1 MVEQGTL
8 ELRTGERG
16 MSQEEAY
23 CLLAT
28 PAYGCSWN
36 VYQVFGQ
43 LKKFGYIVGR
53 HGVPW
58 TLQENL
64 WKDEPKASLTHGK
77 LELTFDVHK
86 PSGQF
91 QKAKPGAPAFSVC
104 IAWYKHKSV
113 AMKLKTP
120 SSASVLVS
128 ECSISF
134 NHITVHLFLTY
145 QCLWTFLFMYE
156 CMITLNCSSYH

>member
-1 MVEQGTL
+1 MWNRYMVEQGTL
-8 ELRTGERG
+8 ELRSGGRG

-28 PAYGCSWN
+28 PAYGSSWN
-36 VYQVFGQ
+36 AYQVFGQ

-64 WKDEPKASLTHGK
+64 AKDESKASLTREK

-91 QKAKPGAPAFSVC
+91 QKAKPGEPAFSIC
-104 IAWYKHKSV
+104 FAW
-113 AMKLKTP
+113 
-120 SSASVLVS
+120 
-128 ECSISF
+128 
-134 NHITVHLFLTY
+134 
-145 QCLWTFLFMYE
+145 
-156 CMITLNCSSYH
+156 

>member
-8 ELRTGERG
+8 ELRSGGRG
-16 MSQEEAY
+16 MNQEEAY

-28 PAYGCSWN
+28 PAYGSSWN
-36 VYQVFGQ
+36 AYQVFGQ

-64 WKDEPKASLTHGK
+64 AKDESKASLTREK

-91 QKAKPGAPAFSVC
+91 QKAKPGEPAFSIC
-104 IAWYKHKSV
+104 FAW
-113 AMKLKTP
+113 
-120 SSASVLVS
+120 
-128 ECSISF
+128 
-134 NHITVHLFLTY
+134 
-145 QCLWTFLFMYE
+145 
-156 CMITLNCSSYH
+156 